1 MSTFGLLAGLASVL
15 GLVVGIGTWIQAW
28 RASKAAQN
36 ASEVAKEARD
46 AVLVRT
52 LADEFQIACNKMD
65 DLLDLLLHDRF
76 AEAIRVAHE
85 LTSALSEI
93 PYRRSPYLG
102 EDNQNE
108 LLSLRTQVQEIEE
121 QISPYRDQPVTAKKK
136 QKLVQVCR
144 QSCVN
149 LKQILGTIKKR
160 IEVGGSPWQVS
171 R

>member
-93 PYRRSPYLG
+93 P
-102 EDNQNE
+102 
-108 LLSLRTQVQEIEE
+108 
-121 QISPYRDQPVTAKKK
+121 
-136 QKLVQVCR
+136 
-144 QSCVN
+144 
-149 LKQILGTIKKR
+149 
-160 IEVGGSPWQVS
+160 
-171 R
+171 

>member
-1 MSTFGLLAGLASVL
+1 MRSWFG
-15 GLVVGIGTWIQAW
+15 
-28 RASKAAQN
+28 
-36 ASEVAKEARD
+36 
-46 AVLVRT
+46 

-93 PYRRSPYLG
+93 LYRRSPYLG

-149 LKQILGTIKKR
+149 LKQILGTIR
-160 IEVGGSPWQVS
+160 SGSKWEAVHGRSAVRKGTRPYPPCCS
-171 R
+171 TG